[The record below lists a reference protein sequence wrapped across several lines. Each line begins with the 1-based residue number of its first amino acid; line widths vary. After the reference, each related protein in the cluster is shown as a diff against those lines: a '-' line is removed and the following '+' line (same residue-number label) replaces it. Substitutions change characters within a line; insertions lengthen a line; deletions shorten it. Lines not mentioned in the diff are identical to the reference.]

1 MPQPEKDPS
10 PILLEA
16 LGIKKS
22 FPGVIALDNV
32 SFSLKRGEVHGLVG
46 KNGAGIIATHDLD
59 LAMDVCQRTIILHD
73 GKITA
78 DDSTKEIFKNDRLLE
93 ESGLARPLRMQ
104 GCPVCKG

>member
-46 KNGAGIIATHDLD
+46 KNGAGIIATHDLS
-59 LAMDVCQRTIILHD
+59 LMDQIDARRMILS
-73 GKITA
+73 GGRL
-78 DDSTKEIFKNDRLLE
+78 EIYE
-93 ESGLARPLRMQ
+93 
-104 GCPVCKG
+104 